1 VQERISLNEARAIIV
16 AALAGKTPAI
26 ERVSSADV
34 TALLGRTLADS
45 LRAPFALPPFAN
57 SAMDGYALRFADLSA
72 DVQCLP
78 LQGSALAGAK
88 TLHLQAGHC
97 VRITTGAALPIGA
110 DTVIMQEQTLQVGA
124 SDQGVTPD
132 VCPSRQGVTP
142 YIGTSRQGVT
152 SYIGTSRQGVTHYVD
167 PSRQGVTPPHG
178 ELVQFLQATKLGA
191 FVRQAGEDFQE
202 NQLVMRA
209 GTQLGPAQIALL
221 HAFGITELRVYA
233 RPKVIV
239 LAGGDELRPT
249 GEALAY
255 GQIYECNRASLCALL
270 SALGAHVIA
279 APVMP
284 DQKTAIRHALL
295 QAAASADL
303 VLSTGG
309 ASVGDADFLP
319 QLLGELGHVHFY
331 KVRAKPGMPAL
342 FAQVN
347 ACPVLALP
355 GNPVSVFI
363 SFLTLAK
370 PAVELLCGRE
380 PSELE
385 AFYLPLTSA
394 LKKTHA
400 RREFLR
406 ATVLRQHGAEPQ
418 LQVLEGQ
425 GSAMLRGL
433 LHADGVIDLPEGECE
448 LAAGTRV
455 AYLPFRGLLG

>member
-1 VQERISLNEARAIIV
+1 VQERISLCEARAIIV
-16 AALAGKTPAI
+16 AALAGKTPAV
-26 ERVSSADV
+26 ERVSSADLA
-34 TALLGRTLADS
+34 ALLGRTLAES

-57 SAMDGYALRFADLSA
+57 SAMDGYALRFADLGS

-78 LQGSALAGAK
+78 LQGLALAGAK
-88 TLHLQAGHC
+88 TVQLQAGHC
-97 VRITTGAALPIGA
+97 LRVTTGAALPIGA
-110 DTVIMQEQTLQVGA
+110 DTVVMQEQTQL
-124 SDQGVTPD
+124 
-132 VCPSRQGVTP
+132 
-142 YIGTSRQGVT
+142 
-152 SYIGTSRQGVTHYVD
+152 
-167 PSRQGVTPPHG
+167 HG
-178 ELVQFLQATKLGA
+178 DLVQFQKPIAAGT
-191 FVRQAGEDFQE
+191 FVRHAGEDFQE

-221 HAFGITELRVYA
+221 HAFGVAEVRLYA

-239 LAGGDELRPT
+239 LAGGDELKPV
-249 GEALAY
+249 GEALAF
-255 GQIYECNRASLCALL
+255 GQIYECNRASICALL
-270 SALGAHVIA
+270 TALGAHVIT
-279 APVMP
+279 APIMP
-284 DQKTAIRHALL
+284 DQKSAIRHALL

-319 QLLGELGHVHFY
+319 QLLRELGHVHFY
-331 KVRAKPGMPAL
+331 RVRVKPGMPAL

-347 ACPVLALP
+347 ARPVLALP

-385 AFYLPLTSA
+385 AFYLPLA
-394 LKKTHA
+394 QAIEKTHQ

-406 ATVLRQHGAEPQ
+406 TTVLRQSGAEPQ

-433 LHADGVIDLPEGECE
+433 LQADGVIDLPEGECQ